1 MANPVIFRRGYSADL
16 PTLGMDSDSLYFI
29 EDENTLY
36 KSTGVN
42 KPLARYSDVQ
52 SGFADLTELE
62 IKVPVGVQGKLYLT
76 KNNHIYYY
84 DDSQWKSITAEAQLD
99 EIEADKVTYDSTS
112 STLVA
117 LDTQDALDE
126 LDGKVEVNKLKI
138 KDIEDVLE
146 EVEIDLDKVIA
157 DTATNTSEVATIKTD
172 VTTVKSDVSTIK
184 TDLSDLETDIVANTT
199 AISTLQSA
207 DGKVKLKSTDT
218 ADYLESKINTDTLQ
232 IKYNKITVKS
242 IDGMTVGTTELNH
255 LSGVENNIQVQINN
269 LTEKITEN
277 ASGLSYIGK
286 FATKTDL
293 DRYVNPTN
301 GMLAVVEDTDGNGS
315 TELHIYSE
323 TASSWESIGAFE
335 FSDSFSGLKDTPST
349 YEVDMFLKS
358 DGSQIVYSKVKY
370 SELQGKPSSAV
381 SKIDQAVTDSHTHV
395 NTTVLDK
402 FTEDVSGNVLYD
414 NKELITSSTWTA
426 FEF

>member
-1 MANPVIFRRGYSADL
+1 MANPVIFRRGMSSEIA
-16 PTLGMDSDSLYFI
+16 TFVSQDSDSLLFV
-29 EDENTLY
+29 EDQHIIY
-36 KSTGVN
+36 KTTGVN

-52 SGFADLTELE
+52 SGFADLADLE
-62 IKVPVGVQGKLYLT
+62 AKVPTGVHGKLYLT
-76 KNNHIYYY
+76 NNNFIYYY
-84 DDSQWKSITAEAQLD
+84 ADNEWKSIKAEAQLD
-99 EIEADKVTYDSTS
+99 EIEADKVAYDSTTS
-112 STLVA
+112 SLVSI
-117 LDTQDALDE
+117 TVQDAIDE
-126 LDGKVEVNKLKI
+126 LDVKVEANKDKI
-138 KDIEDVLE
+138 KEVGEILE

-157 DTATNTSEVATIKTD
+157 DVAINTGEITTA
-172 VTTVKSDVSTIK
+172 KSDISTIK
-184 TDLSDLETDIVANTT
+184 TDLLDLETDVVVNTT
-199 AISTLQSA
+199 AISTLKSA

-218 ADYLESKINTDTLQ
+218 ADYLEDKINADTLQ

-293 DRYVNPTN
+293 DSYVNPTN

-349 YEVDMFLKS
+349 YEADMFLKS

-381 SKIDQAVTDSHTHV
+381 SKIDQAVTDSHTHT
-395 NTTVLDK
+395 NAAVLDK